1 MLGAMSSDTPR
12 RGSSS
17 LAGLLEV
24 LEDIAEEFPEVL
36 DTDVRERIWDVVH
49 RRVILAESGF
59 IVPTGL
65 GMFSEAANR
74 KLSAALQHHLNNLA
88 TAFEVCGLK
97 TARERLN
104 SFQNPHVKTPVHG
117 YTYEDFFGSP

>member
-1 MLGAMSSDTPR
+1 MLTDTPR

-17 LAGLLEV
+17 LAGLLEA
-24 LEDIAEEFPEVL
+24 LEDIAEAHPETL
-36 DTDVRERIWDVVH
+36 DTDVRERIWDVVRH
-49 RRVILAESGF
+49 RIILADSGF
-59 IVPTGL
+59 IIPTDLGL
-65 GMFSEAANR
+65 SSEAANR

-97 TARERLN
+97 TERERLH

-117 YTYEDFFGSP
+117 YSYEDFFGSP